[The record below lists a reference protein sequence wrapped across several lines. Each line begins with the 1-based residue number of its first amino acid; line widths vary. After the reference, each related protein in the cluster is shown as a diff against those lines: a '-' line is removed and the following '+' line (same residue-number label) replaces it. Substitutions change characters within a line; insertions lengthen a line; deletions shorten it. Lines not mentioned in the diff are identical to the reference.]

1 MSNLLDVKQVAAL
14 FDVSTRWVQRLVDEH
29 DMPRAERGQYDAV
42 TVVRWYIR
50 FLKKE
55 ATESDTHQRT
65 RLQRANADLRELD
78 LAKRRGELVEV
89 ETIKNAV
96 TDLILASKARLLSI
110 PTKMAASLARTS
122 KPANI
127 KKNWKRRYFAL
138 LRT

>member
-1 MSNLLDVKQVAAL
+1 MSSLLDVKQVAAL

-29 DMPRAERGQYDAV
+29 GMPREERGQYDAV

-55 ATESDTHQRT
+55 ASESDLHQRT

-78 LAKRRGELVEV
+78 LAKRRGEMVEL
-89 ETIKNAV
+89 EAIRNAV
-96 TDLILASKARLLSI
+96 FDLILASKARFLSI
-110 PTKMAASLARTS
+110 PTKMAASLARIT